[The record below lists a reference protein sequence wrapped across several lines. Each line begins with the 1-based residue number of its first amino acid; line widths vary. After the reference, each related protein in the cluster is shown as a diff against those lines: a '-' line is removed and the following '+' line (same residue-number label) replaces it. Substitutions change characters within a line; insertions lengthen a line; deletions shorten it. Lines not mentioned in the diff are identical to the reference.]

1 MMETEKIK
9 LVLPTD
15 FTPKVQHAFNEA
27 LKFTARNAAI
37 EIHLAHVATDDDV
50 LEEDVQNSFEAMIRA
65 AGANVED
72 SSIFTHFVRKD
83 KKEIIQGIAEIVEVI
98 NPNYIVLGYEL
109 KKGLSRFIGPSLFK
123 VFESTT
129 CPIFAIKEG
138 ESLGDLNEIMFPLD
152 LHKLSRQ
159 KLFTT
164 IHLAKLI
171 NSEIQLVSVAA
182 NYTERDHTQ
191 LKIVTKQVV
200 EEMNKSEVKF
210 SQHYMEGESFKD
222 LVADFAENNGSDM
235 IARVFNSDDT
245 FMDRVWGSEDEA
257 ILAHT
262 SIPLFIVH
270 SRMKTV
276 MEWGY
281 STPV

>member
-1 MMETEKIK
+1 METEKIK

-27 LKFTARNAAI
+27 LKFTARNSAI
-37 EIHLAHVATDDDV
+37 EIHIAHVATD
-50 LEEDVQNSFEAMIRA
+50 EDVTDDDIQNSFEAMIRA
-65 AGANVED
+65 AGESVDNAN
-72 SSIFTHFVRKD
+72 IYTHFVRKD
-83 KKEIIQGIAEIVEVI
+83 KKEIIHGISEIVEVI

-138 ESLGDLNEIMFPLD
+138 ESLGDLNEVMFPLD

-171 NSEIQLVSVAA
+171 DAEIQLVSIAA
-182 NYTERDHTQ
+182 NYTERDHVQ
-191 LKIVTKQVV
+191 LGIITKQVV
-200 EEMNKSEVKF
+200 EELEKSGVKFSEVK
-210 SQHYMEGESFKD
+210 MEGDSFKNI
-222 LVADFAENNGSDM
+222 VQDFAEKNGTDM

-262 SIPLFIVH
+262 TIPLFIVH
-270 SRMKTV
+270 SRMRTV